1 MEYRI
6 LGKTGLKVSIVGF
19 GGIPIRN
26 IGQKEA
32 VEVVNRAL
40 DLGINLIH
48 TAPTYGDSASKIGE
62 VMKERRDECIL
73 NVKIFGSTK
82 EQAQTQLE
90 QSLKMLNTDRIDIAQ
105 FRITEGLF
113 EQGMGESGGFQVLRK
128 AQMEGTIGHIGVTD
142 HDPKFLVKAISK
154 GFFSNL
160 VVPFNFVYD
169 GAREDLIPLAKKMN
183 VGITVMKPLGR
194 GVLLNVSEAFN
205 YVWGH
210 GVPTTIV
217 GMKNV
222 KEVEENARIGEKAKP
237 LSNEQRERLES
248 LAKELRQ
255 KYKVA
260 NGALLP
266 LKR

>member
-1 MEYRI
+1 MEYRT

-19 GGIPIRN
+19 GGIPIEN
-26 IGQKEA
+26 IGRKEA

-48 TAPTYGDSASKIGE
+48 NAPTYGDSASKIGE
-62 VMKERRDECIL
+62 VMKERRDECVL

-82 EQAQTQLE
+82 EQAQAQLE
-90 QSLKMLNTDRIDIAQ
+90 QGLKMLNTERIDIVQ
-105 FRITEGLF
+105 FRITEGSF
-113 EQGMGESGGFQVLRK
+113 EQGMGESGGFQVLKK
-128 AQMEGTIGHIGVTD
+128 AQAEGTIGYIGITD

-169 GAREDLIPLAKKMN
+169 AAQEELIPLATKMK

-194 GVLLNVSEAFN
+194 GVLLNISEALN
-205 YVWGH
+205 YIWGH
-210 GVPTTIV
+210 GIPTTIV
-217 GMKNV
+217 GMKSV
-222 KEVEENARIGEKAKP
+222 REVEENARIGEKAKP
-237 LSNEQRERLES
+237 LSKEQRERLES

-255 KYKVA
+255 KYNVKD
-260 NGALLP
+260 GALLP
-266 LKR
+266 LGQ